1 MFTIDTIDWVN
12 GFTSLPQIR
21 RDFPECKWIAI
32 DEDGEVAVYSSKPK
46 WDGGCDW
53 WINNDG
59 WRKIAICRIIE
70 GRPKDTLRR
79 L

>member
-1 MFTIDTIDWVN
+1 MFKIDSIRWCGVL
-12 GFTSLPQIR
+12 TSLPQIR
-21 RDFPECKWIAI
+21 RDFPEYKWIAI
-32 DEDGEVAVYSSKPK
+32 DGDGEVAVYREKPE

-59 WRKIAICRIIE
+59 KIATCRIIE
-70 GRPKDTLRR
+70 GRAKDTLRR